1 MGSAAALRTLSQ
13 VTMKVILMKKICII
27 GQFPP
32 PVHGLSKALET
43 LLKSRLFNEKYELT
57 HVDIKDNKKV
67 ASHMSRINRLDTDI
81 FYFTISQSKWGNLRD
96 MLILANLFRKRKKV
110 VIHYHGGYFKQ
121 LYSQF
126 NPLQRV
132 INKRLLAKVDV
143 MIVLSKSLESL
154 FTGII
159 DAAKIRICENCIED
173 SLLLNPKEYEAKI
186 HRLMESGKPLEVVY
200 LSNFIKSKG
209 YFDLLK
215 AAERLRDQ
223 DIYFHFA
230 GRFFNREDEEEFL
243 SYIRQNG
250 LQEKV
255 AYHGVVTGE
264 PKRKLLERCD
274 IFALPTYYPNEGQP
288 ISIIE
293 AMGNGLAIISTNH
306 AGIPDIVSE
315 ENGFLVDS
323 QSPEAIAGVMSGLL
337 QDRSGLRR
345 MAEENRSK
353 ILRRYKEEDYLKRLE
368 LIMDEV

>member
-1 MGSAAALRTLSQ
+1 
-13 VTMKVILMKKICII
+13 MKKICII

-43 LLKSRLFNEKYELT
+43 LLNSRLFNEKYEIS

-67 ASHMSRINRLDTDI
+67 ASHMSRINRLDTDL

-96 MLILANLFRKRKKV
+96 MLILANLFRKKKKV
-110 VIHYHGGYFKQ
+110 VIHYHGGYFRE

-126 NPLQRV
+126 NPLQRA
-132 INKRLLAKVDV
+132 INKRLLSRVDI

-154 FTGII
+154 FAGII

-173 SLLLNPKEYEAKI
+173 SLLLNLQEYEAKI
-186 HRLMESGKPLEVVY
+186 HRLMAGGKPLEVVY

-215 AAERLRDQ
+215 AAEQLRDQ
-223 DIYFHFA
+223 EVCFHFA
-230 GRFFNREDEEEFL
+230 GRFFSRQDEEEFL
-243 SYIRQNG
+243 SYIGQHG

-255 AYHGVVTGE
+255 FYHGVVTGE
-264 PKRKLLERCD
+264 PKKRLLERCD

-293 AMGNGLAIISTNH
+293 AMGNGLAIISTKH

-315 ENGFLVDS
+315 ENGFLVTP
-323 QSPEAIAGVMSGLL
+323 QSPEAIAGVISGLL
-337 QDRSGLRR
+337 RDRSDLRR
-345 MAEENRSK
+345 MAGENRTK
-353 ILRRYKEEDYLKRLE
+353 ILRKYKEEDYLKRLE
-368 LIMDEV
+368 LIIDEV